1 MEIMNISKQYKG
13 TDRRE
18 AILEEAKRFFLE
30 KGYAETSMSAIAA
43 KVGGSKGTLWSHFP
57 SKEALFRAVI
67 ERLAGE
73 FHKVY
78 TDLLN
83 PQAEIEITL
92 NQYGCHFCR
101 NIIEPDKRALF
112 RLAIVECWRFPEV
125 GKIFYEAGPQTA
137 MRKLASYFASAMEKK
152 QIRQEDPEYAA
163 SFFLHSLSAR
173 SIASRLYNIP
183 QENLA
188 NKEEIEADVSQ
199 IVSLFLKAY
208 AP

>member
-1 MEIMNISKQYKG
+1 MEIMNISKQHKCV
-13 TDRRE
+13 DRRE

-57 SKEALFRAVI
+57 SKEALFSAVI
-67 ERLAGE
+67 ERLSGD

-92 NQYGCHFCR
+92 NQYGCHFCQ
-101 NIIEPDKRALF
+101 NIIEPDKKALF
-112 RLAIVECWRFPEV
+112 RLAIVECSRFPEV
-125 GKIFYEAGPQTA
+125 GQIFYEAGPLTSR
-137 MRKLASYFASAMEKK
+137 RKLAAYFASAMEKK
-152 QIRQEDPEYAA
+152 QLRQEDPEQAA
-163 SFFLHSLSAR
+163 AFFLYSLCAISNP
-173 SIASRLYNIP
+173 SRLYNIP
-183 QENLA
+183 QDCLNDKENIKA
-188 NKEEIEADVSQ
+188 AVNK
-199 IVSLFLKAY
+199 IVSLFLKTY